1 MTELDHIVVAVENL
15 EDSIEAFKEATGVR
29 PVIGGSHD
37 GKGTRNALLAL
48 GPKVY
53 LELLARDPAQA
64 NGDHP
69 SWLGALDWEELR
81 MRTSGVSS

>member
-37 GKGTRNALLAL
+37 GKG
-48 GPKVY
+48 
-53 LELLARDPAQA
+53 
-64 NGDHP
+64 
-69 SWLGALDWEELR
+69 S
-81 MRTSGVSS
+81 